1 MLKQPKH
8 AKPRRNSP
16 QQTSTLPTTEGS
28 DLYGTRMIGSWDSS
42 ARKKKLNKS
51 KNRSKPSCMTNS
63 SSNYQTRKPLS
74 LTPERKLPDFSAIKS
89 QPLKMTLAKRRKTEV
104 STEKCGYASHQIS
117 SERNVKNT
125 PE

>member
-16 QQTSTLPTTEGS
+16 QQTSTPPTTEGS

-74 LTPERKLPDFSAIKS
+74 LTPERKLPAFSATKS
-89 QPLKMTLAKRRKTEV
+89 HPLKIPLSTQSKTDV
-104 STEKCGYASHQIS
+104 
-117 SERNVKNT
+117 
-125 PE
+125 